1 MPDCLIALLHKIP
14 CILHCENRIGIKL
27 LTMLLIEGF
36 SKAENQRIKVY
47 AEQIQTIFNN
57 RILGDDD
64 SPAQWRLPMDDNGKN
79 EGIIH
84 LDNNRIQ
91 KIISNFDALANV
103 SISDHSQLLKY
114 SYCIPQYRQGMIILW
129 QQEEFTDGDVKKF
142 QEHINLW
149 Y

>member
-1 MPDCLIALLHKIP
+1 M
-14 CILHCENRIGIKL
+14 
-27 LTMLLIEGF
+27 
-36 SKAENQRIKVY
+36 Y

-103 SISDHSQLLKY
+103 SISDHSRLLKY
-114 SYCIPQYRQGMIILW
+114 SYCIPQYWQGMIILW
-129 QQEEFTDGDVKKF
+129 Q
-142 QEHINLW
+142 
-149 Y
+149 